1 MKRLN
6 DTIYN
11 TTMIKQKLDH
21 DSIKNLEEEVQE
33 LNKVLTSAH
42 DELQVHGNNVTE
54 LVFDTNAIGEWQT
67 LTDNKIT
74 GLRNELENTADN
86 IMDKMFEKDDSIG
99 KKMKEYDSKILS
111 FQNDYNKLQADITM
125 MDRAAKD
132 TKRITDDKVR
142 YYYINKRT
150 KLYLIYLWKKLQ
162 YNVKN
167 IQIFILDLGQ
177 QTEAQR
183 SILYN
188 FVILVLSL
196 DKEQCKKLRCYFNKP
211 TFFPSGNLKTDI

>member
-1 MKRLN
+1 
-6 DTIYN
+6 
-11 TTMIKQKLDH
+11 MIKQKLDH

-150 KLYLIYLWKKLQ
+150 KLYLI
-162 YNVKN
+162 
-167 IQIFILDLGQ
+167 
-177 QTEAQR
+177 
-183 SILYN
+183 
-188 FVILVLSL
+188 
-196 DKEQCKKLRCYFNKP
+196 
-211 TFFPSGNLKTDI
+211 